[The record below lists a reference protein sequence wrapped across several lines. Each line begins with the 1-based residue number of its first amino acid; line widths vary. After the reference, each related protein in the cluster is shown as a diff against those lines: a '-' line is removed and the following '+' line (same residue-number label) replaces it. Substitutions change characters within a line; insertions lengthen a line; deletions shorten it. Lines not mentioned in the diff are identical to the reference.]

1 MTTLAI
7 TFRAILTSLRGVVA
21 ALAAKDRARQVLLLR
36 IYQHIGLIIA
46 RFERLFAHWRDGTLP
61 KPRAPR
67 PGRPAR
73 PRSTPRL
80 SAGPAWLIRHVDDY
94 NARCFASQMQH
105 LLHTEDCARF
115 LAEVP
120 RAGRILRPLA
130 RALAIQMPGDPPPPL
145 PKPARAPKPANPP
158 PPPSPPPDPPA
169 RTSRANLPL
178 IFSKL
183 R

>member
-7 TFRAILTSLRGVVA
+7 TFRAILTSLRGVIA
-21 ALAAKDRARQVLLLR
+21 ALAAKDHARQMLLLR
-36 IYQHIGLIIA
+36 IHQHIGHTIA
-46 RFERLFAHWRDGTLP
+46 RFERLFAQWRTGTIP
-61 KPRAPR
+61 PPRAPR

-80 SAGPAWLIRHVDDY
+80 AAGPAWLIRHVDHYD
-94 NARCFASQMQH
+94 ARGFASQLQH

-145 PKPARAPKPANPP
+145 PKPARPPKPPT
-158 PPPSPPPDPPA
+158 PPSPKPTPWTNPA
-169 RTSRANLPL
+169 SLPL
-178 IFSKL
+178 HFSKF